1 MHQAPERKSATRSL
15 TVLLK
20 NLLVWASS
28 IALIGDLKPQ
38 TCMCVSGR
46 HRENC
51 ETPALSERRPHN
63 RTGSLCDCESE
74 TETWVWWWCQSGCS
88 RLRLQPLFPSKRLAL
103 LSSVAGPRHPL
114 IKYTSAPLGEALL
127 WDKQTDT
134 VGSGPWAAGRGA
146 DRRTGREE

>member
-1 MHQAPERKSATRSL
+1 MYSSNDLVIYLVSIETSTRHQKEKVQQEV

-20 NLLVWASS
+20 NLLVCASS

-63 RTGSLCDCESE
+63 RTESLCDCESE
-74 TETWVWWWCQSGCS
+74 TET
-88 RLRLQPLFPSKRLAL
+88 
-103 LSSVAGPRHPL
+103 
-114 IKYTSAPLGEALL
+114 
-127 WDKQTDT
+127 
-134 VGSGPWAAGRGA
+134 
-146 DRRTGREE
+146 